1 MKVLEWVYLPLLFVN
16 AFLSIRQWRLLSKAD
31 RYIAILL
38 SLTAA
43 TELIGQQMAHRYM
56 NNLLVYRIYNI
67 IALLLVAKY
76 FDRCVFARTKTMRWI
91 ASGIVLL
98 FSMAAIVVLP
108 ITSEGHATILLIQ
121 ATMTIAFCLFSIRQI
136 LLQMENLPYR
146 FVQFWLTCAFLLY
159 WSLTFTGWGV
169 SYFATSKN
177 DPLAVLFFPML
188 ILANLALYTATAL
201 ILFFYKKLIPS
212 GE

>member
-1 MKVLEWVYLPLLFVN
+1 MKVLEWVYLPLLIVN
-16 AFLSIRQWRLLSKAD
+16 AFLSIRQWRLLSTAD

-38 SLTAA
+38 SLTAV
-43 TELIGQQMAHRYM
+43 TELIGHHMARRYM
-56 NNLLVYRIYNI
+56 NNLLVYRIYDI
-67 IALLLVAKY
+67 ISLLLVAKY
-76 FDRCVFARTKTMRWI
+76 FDQCVFARTKTKWWI
-91 ASGIVLL
+91 ASGIALA
-98 FSMAAIVVLP
+98 FSFAAIVVLP
-108 ITSEGHATILLIQ
+108 ITSEGHATFLLIQ

-146 FVQFWLTCAFLLY
+146 FVQFWLTCAFLLF

-177 DPLAVLFFPML
+177 DPLSVLFFPLL
-188 ILANLALYTATAL
+188 ILANLALYTTTAF